1 MKEMTEQQALLKL
14 SALCAQAEHC
24 SYEMT
29 EKMRRWG
36 LPDEVQARIMARLTQ
51 ERYIDDERYSRLF
64 VREKIK
70 FNKWGRRKVAQALM
84 AKRIDHETTQHVL
97 DDVDDEEYL
106 AVLRPLLKSK
116 RRQLKPM
123 TPYEATSRLVRFALS
138 RGFTMDL
145 IRQCIDVTDEIEDD
159 GEENQFLA

>member
-29 EKMRRWG
+29 EKMHRWG

-84 AKRIDHETTQHVL
+84 AKRIDHETMQRVL

-123 TPYEATSRLVRFALS
+123 TPYETTSRLVRFALG

-145 IRQCIDVTDEIEDD
+145 IRQCIDVTDEIDDD

>member
-84 AKRIDHETTQHVL
+84 TKRIDHETIQHVL

>member
-24 SYEMT
+24 SYEIT
-29 EKMRRWG
+29 EKMRRCG
-36 LPDEVQARIMARLTQ
+36 LPDEIQARIMARLTQ

-84 AKRIDHETTQHVL
+84 AKRIDHETIQHVL

-123 TPYEATSRLVRFALS
+123 TPYEATSRLVRFALG

-145 IRQCIDVTDEIEDD
+145 IRQCIDVTDEIDDD

>member
-29 EKMRRWG
+29 EKMHRWG

-84 AKRIDHETTQHVL
+84 AKRIDHETIQHVL

>member
-24 SYEMT
+24 SHEMT

-36 LPDEVQARIMARLTQ
+36 LSDDVQSRIIARLKQ
-51 ERYIDDERYSRLF
+51 ERYIDDERYSRMF

-70 FNKWGRRKVAQALM
+70 FNKWGRRKVEQALM
-84 AKRIDHETTQHVL
+84 AKRIDRDTIQLVL
-97 DDVDDEEYL
+97 NEVDDGEYL
-106 AVLRPLLKSK
+106 SVLRPLLKSK
-116 RRQLKPM
+116 RRQIKPM
-123 TPYEATSRLVRFALS
+123 GTYETTARLVRFALS

-145 IRQCIDVTDEIEDD
+145 IRQCIDGADEIDEDGQED
-159 GEENQFLA
+159 QFLA

>member
-36 LPDEVQARIMARLTQ
+36 LPDEAQARIMARLTQ

-84 AKRIDHETTQHVL
+84 AKRIDHETIRHVL
-97 DDVDDEEYL
+97 DDVDDDFL
-106 AVLRPLLKSK
+106 V
-116 RRQLKPM
+116 QM
-123 TPYEATSRLVRFALS
+123 TPRLIAARPMIGVEFHRRSDHRHTVYRLS
-138 RGFTMDL
+138 IKAVCIGARGNGAVAPVDK
-145 IRQCIDVTDEIEDD
+145 QAAAAV
-159 GEENQFLA
+159 

>member
-14 SALCAQAEHC
+14 SALCAHAEHC

-29 EKMRRWG
+29 EKMHRWG

-84 AKRIDHETTQHVL
+84 AKRIDHETIQHVL

-123 TPYEATSRLVRFALS
+123 TPYEATSRLARVALS

-145 IRQCIDVTDEIEDD
+145 TRQCIDVTDEIEDD

>member
-84 AKRIDHETTQHVL
+84 TKRIDHETIQHVL

-145 IRQCIDVTDEIEDD
+145 IRQCIDVTDEIDDD

>member
-36 LPDEVQARIMARLTQ
+36 LPDEAQARIMARLTQ

-84 AKRIDHETTQHVL
+84 AKRIDHETIQHVL
-97 DDVDDEEYL
+97 DDVDDEDYL

-116 RRQLKPM
+116 RRQMKPM
-123 TPYEATSRLVRFALS
+123 TPYEATSRLVSFALG

-145 IRQCIDVTDEIEDD
+145 IRQCIDVTDEIDDD

>member
-36 LPDEVQARIMARLTQ
+36 LPDEAQARIMARLTQ

-84 AKRIDHETTQHVL
+84 AKRIDHETIQHVL

-116 RRQLKPM
+116 RRQMKPM
-123 TPYEATSRLVRFALS
+123 TPYEATSRLV

-145 IRQCIDVTDEIEDD
+145 IRQCIDVTDEIDDD

>member
-70 FNKWGRRKVAQALM
+70 FNKWGHRKVAQALM
-84 AKRIDHETTQHVL
+84 AKRIDHETIQHVL

-145 IRQCIDVTDEIEDD
+145 IRQCIDVTDEIDDD

>member
-29 EKMRRWG
+29 KKMRRWG

-64 VREKIK
+64 VQEKIK

-84 AKRIDHETTQHVL
+84 AKRIDHETIQHVL

>member
-29 EKMRRWG
+29 EKMHRWG

-84 AKRIDHETTQHVL
+84 AKRIDHETIQHVL

-145 IRQCIDVTDEIEDD
+145 IRQCIDVTDEIDDD

>member
-14 SALCAQAEHC
+14 SALCAHAEHC

-29 EKMRRWG
+29 EKMHRWG

-64 VREKIK
+64 VREKIM

-84 AKRIDHETTQHVL
+84 AKRIDHETIQHVL